1 MLGRP
6 QLANGDTIPYAYGLR
21 LDTYRGLRTIER
33 GGHADGTR
41 TIIMRFRD
49 HGFTVAALC
58 NADHLNSQQLAE
70 GVADIY
76 LADRMSPVRPHPP
89 TPIAVTIPA
98 AEVARYAGLY
108 RPVDQPWNVFPIVV
122 RNGALG
128 ELVFHD
134 ATDDTLFTLTPAGD
148 GRFFEIGSTGN
159 VGVFTF
165 RSARAGASPR
175 LEISWNGASPE
186 MLERAADAAVWRP
199 SATALREYAGTWFS
213 HDLDVGW
220 WLELRDQNLVMR
232 RRGQNDL
239 TLRPVD
245 RDLFVR
251 GFGSFGESM
260 AQIQFHRDGAG
271 KLTYF
276 TVSTRPGDDSVRGL
290 RFIRVARR

>member
-134 ATDDTLFTLTPAGD
+134 ATDDTLFTLTPAGRRRTVLRD
-148 GRFFEIGSTGN
+148 RVHRERGGVHLP
-159 VGVFTF
+159 VGARRRVSSPGDFLE
-165 RSARAGASPR
+165 RCVARDARA
-175 LEISWNGASPE
+175 
-186 MLERAADAAVWRP
+186 
-199 SATALREYAGTWFS
+199 
-213 HDLDVGW
+213 
-220 WLELRDQNLVMR
+220 
-232 RRGQNDL
+232 RRGCGRL
-239 TLRPVD
+239 AP
-245 RDLFVR
+245 
-251 GFGSFGESM
+251 
-260 AQIQFHRDGAG
+260 ICHCIAG
-271 KLTYF
+271 VCGHMVQSRSRCRL
-276 TVSTRPGDDSVRGL
+276 
-290 RFIRVARR
+290 VARAP